1 MTRDANIWHFWALQE
16 YGSGDKS
23 REPEGGHPATTRF
36 WVDFGSKLARSNT
49 WDQEKKCD
57 DQGRKHLALLGA
69 PRVWIRRQES
79 MTRGW
84 PPGNHPV
91 GRGGGAAWSR
101 KRSRFCTLFAKNEP
115 INSWKGIQGKW
126 KKKKAVHEGSILQ
139 RSLAARQFWDV
150 KKSHST
156 PSIPYQ

>member
-49 WDQEKKCD
+49 WDREKKCD

-69 PRVWIRRQES
+69 PRVWIGRQES

-91 GRGGGAAWSR
+91 GRGGGGRLESEKESILVVFCE
-101 KRSRFCTLFAKNEP
+101 KRANKFMERNRTKIGKKRRSMKGRFCKDL
-115 INSWKGIQGKW
+115 
-126 KKKKAVHEGSILQ
+126 
-139 RSLAARQFWDV
+139 
-150 KKSHST
+150 
-156 PSIPYQ
+156 